1 MRLSNST
8 IVIVLATI
16 IATSTTAA
24 FVDAEVNIQPDGTMS
39 SDSPFPAHWGQPP
52 MGQTRDYV
60 VLPGSYGRGSSTLKH
75 WIEEKMAEDAA
86 AAADT
91 ADAGTERR
99 FADPSSSS
107 SPSWPEKS
115 LIGMTGEEATQ
126 EINIADPTLEVQI
139 LDEDAMMTMDYR
151 EDRVRIFVNA
161 DGKVVNQP
169 HKG

>member
-39 SDSPFPAHWGQPP
+39 SDSFPAHWGQPP

-60 VLPGSYGRGSSTLKH
+60 LLPGSYGRGSSTLKH

-115 LIGMTGEEATQ
+115 LIGMTGEEAEQ
-126 EINIADPTLEVQI
+126 EIYIADPTLEVQI
-139 LDEDAMMTMDYR
+139 LDEEAMMTMVYR
-151 EDRVRIFVNA
+151 EDQVRIFVNA